1 MSGRSKLPAGLPR
14 ATRPSAFGQPRY
26 CAPHPLRTCDA
37 PPRAR
42 KNAQADSPAF
52 ALAYRALPA
61 AVLPPIGTK
70 PVRPSAFRAALTAS
84 AQALILLPVYA
95 CFAKADL
102 LFDTTLPCRFFTKL
116 ALVRPPIV
124 FSLRPENT
132 EDLALRPA
140 AITLTFLA
148 FMAFPPAFMAPAFFI
163 GATFFM
169 GSAMLGWRG
178 TGRRPAAGIARM
190 WRGGK

>member
-42 KNAQADSPAF
+42 KNAHADSPAF

-70 PVRPSAFRAALTAS
+70 PVRPSAFRAILTAS

-148 FMAFPPAFMAPAFFI
+148 FMALPPAFFI
-163 GATFFM
+163 AATFFM
-169 GSAMLGWRG
+169 GSAMLGEKG
-178 TGRRPAAGIARM
+178 NGQRRDSEGC
-190 WRGGK
+190 G

>member
-1 MSGRSKLPAGLPR
+1 MSGRLELPAGLPR
-14 ATRPSAFGQPRY
+14 AAGPSPRPRS
-26 CAPHPLRTCDA
+26 
-37 PPRAR
+37 
-42 KNAQADSPAF
+42 NAQADSAAF
-52 ALAYRALPA
+52 ALAYKALPA

-70 PVRPSAFRAALTAS
+70 PVRPSAFRAVLTAS

-148 FMAFPPAFMAPAFFI
+148 FMACPPAFMAPAFFI
-163 GATFFM
+163 AAPAFFIAATFFM
-169 GSAMLGWRG
+169 GSAMLG
-178 TGRRPAAGIARM
+178 
-190 WRGGK
+190 